1 MAGASSWVAIAQWAA
16 IAPQALAVCAAPPSA
31 STFRRVLAAVD
42 IDVLEAALT
51 RWASGRR
58 AAVAA
63 ARPGQTRVEQRT
75 VLAVDGKT
83 LRGSRAA
90 TGGQTKLVSVY
101 DHASGLVLTQAAV
114 ADGDEIAA
122 FTVALA
128 CLSDLAGAL
137 VTADALHCQRGHA
150 DFLVARGGHYLF
162 TVKANQPTLATAL
175 RRLPWAAAPGSRR
188 RGRGHGR
195 IEFRSIKV
203 IDCDGTDI
211 AQLFPA
217 ARRAIKVVRR
227 RVTGDGRL
235 SVETVYALTSLDHR
249 AADLALLAAWL
260 RGHWGIENRVHHVRD
275 VTQREDASRIRTG
288 NAAQVMAALRNT
300 ATNLAR
306 LDGYDNIAAAQR
318 AAAWHPT
325 AITDALNAA

>member
-1 MAGASSWVAIAQWAA
+1 
-16 IAPQALAVCAAPPSA
+16 
-31 STFRRVLAAVD
+31 VLAAID
-42 IDVLEAALT
+42 ITALEAALT
-51 RWASGRR
+51 RWATGRQ

-63 ARPGQTRVEQRT
+63 ARPGQTRAEQRT

-90 TGGQTKLVSVY
+90 TGEQTKLVSVY

-137 VTADALHCQRGHA
+137 VTADALHYQRGHA
-150 DFLVARGGHYLF
+150 DFLVAHGGHYLF

-175 RRLPWAAAPGSRR
+175 RRWPWAAAPGSRR

-195 IEFRSIKV
+195 TESRSIKV
-203 IDCDGTDI
+203 IDCDGTDS

-227 RVTGDGRL
+227 RVTGDGRR
-235 SVETVYALTSLDHR
+235 SVETVFALTSLDHC

-260 RGHWGIENRVHHVRD
+260 RGHWGIEKPGPPRPR
-275 VTQREDASRIRTG
+275 R
-288 NAAQVMAALRNT
+288 
-300 ATNLAR
+300 
-306 LDGYDNIAAAQR
+306 
-318 AAAWHPT
+318 HP
-325 AITDALNAA
+325 A